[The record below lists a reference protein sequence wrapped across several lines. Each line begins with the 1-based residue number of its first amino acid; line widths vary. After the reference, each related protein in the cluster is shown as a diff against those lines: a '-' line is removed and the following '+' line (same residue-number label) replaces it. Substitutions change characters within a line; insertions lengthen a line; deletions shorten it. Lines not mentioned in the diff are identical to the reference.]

1 MKKGQKDSGDKNKKK
16 GWGARLM
23 SLIAGS
29 SDEELAPSDDDQ
41 DDAPRGK
48 GGHASA
54 PKFVQ
59 QVEPAPVDSRAALK
73 KMLKDPEQKKVLLV
87 GFFQQYRVALTLL
100 LQEVYEFAEYLGM
113 DVDQDQEFLWIAVE
127 AMFAPLPRN
136 WQEFE
141 NEQGQIYYY
150 NHRFVRV
157 PLCSCVLGVLII
169 LQHKNKSMGTS
180 FG

>member
-54 PKFVQ
+54 PKFVPQ
-59 QVEPAPVDSRAALK
+59 PEPAPVDSRAALK
-73 KMLKDPEQKKVLLV
+73 KMLKDPEQKKVQILRLIV
-87 GFFQQYRVALTLL
+87 CQGGGASLCRFRRCTSSRSTWGWTSTKIKSSFGLL
-100 LQEVYEFAEYLGM
+100 LRPCLLHCQEIGRNLKMNKVKSIITITGLCACPFP
-113 DVDQDQEFLWIAVE
+113 VVFLA
-127 AMFAPLPRN
+127 R
-136 WQEFE
+136 
-141 NEQGQIYYY
+141 
-150 NHRFVRV
+150 
-157 PLCSCVLGVLII
+157 
-169 LQHKNKSMGTS
+169 
-180 FG
+180 